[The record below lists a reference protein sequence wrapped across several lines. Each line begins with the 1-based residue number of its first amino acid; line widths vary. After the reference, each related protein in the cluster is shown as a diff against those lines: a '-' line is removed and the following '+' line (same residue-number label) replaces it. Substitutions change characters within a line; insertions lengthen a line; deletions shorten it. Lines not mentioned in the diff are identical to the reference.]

1 MWVLFFLQQ
10 MLKAFG
16 HLTYSTAVEYAAV
29 GLWMKAKDYSFYI
42 VHEGISWVYQTHEM
56 RFVVKYLR

>member
-42 VHEGISWVYQTHEM
+42 VHEGIS
-56 RFVVKYLR
+56 